1 MRKAVPDMCVLYTN
15 LEFNQEIIEM
25 CEFDI
30 DANNNNNM
38 QHMLFDYIISVN
50 YAESLF
56 YC

>member
-38 QHMLFDYIISVN
+38 QHMSF
-50 YAESLF
+50 
-56 YC
+56 